1 MSLSRTPFVFAALT
15 VGLGLHPGP
24 ARSADVI
31 QSGDRVVPNER
42 VTESVAL
49 RDVTVD
55 GGIVSGV
62 LTNTSGKALRD
73 VQLLI
78 RYDWLWRNE
87 FRPGEDNPS
96 RAVYYTVPGDIP
108 PGGQTKFTYRADPPL
123 PERSDGH
130 FNTSVKVAGFVEVS
144 GALP

>member
-1 MSLSRTPFVFAALT
+1 MSLSRIVVATALT
-15 VGLGLHPGP
+15 VGLVLHPRP

-31 QSGDRVVPNER
+31 QSGARVVPNER

-55 GGIVSGV
+55 GGVVSGV
-62 LTNTSGKALRD
+62 VTSTSGKALHD

-87 FRPGEDNPS
+87 FRPGEDSPS
-96 RAVYYTVPGDIP
+96 RSVYYTVPGDIP

-130 FNTSVKVAGFVEVS
+130 FNTSVEVVGFVE
-144 GALP
+144 G